1 MSNSQRSS
9 FARHSRFGLACS
21 VLLSFGMFGCLGS
34 AQMSARVVYDEP
46 VVYVEPAPV
55 VYATGGVA
63 VIPARSY
70 PARSY
75 PARSYPTYAPR
86 NHHPRPDWVA
96 GGRTPYGYG
105 PPPPRPR
112 GYDYGPSSE
121 RRRRY

>member
-1 MSNSQRSS
+1 
-9 FARHSRFGLACS
+9 
-21 VLLSFGMFGCLGS
+21 MFGCLGS
-34 AQMSARVVYDEP
+34 AQLSGRVVYDEP

-55 VYATGGVA
+55 VYATGGV
-63 VIPARSY
+63 VI

-86 NHHPRPDWVA
+86 SHQPRPDWVA
-96 GGRTPYGYG
+96 GGKRNPYGYG

>member
-1 MSNSQRSS
+1 MSNFQRSPS
-9 FARHSRFGLACS
+9 ARLGRLGLACS
-21 VLLSFGMFGCLGS
+21 VLFSFGTFGCLGS

-63 VIPARSY
+63 VIPG
-70 PARSY
+70 RSY

-86 NHHPRPDWVA
+86 RHQPRPDWVA
-96 GGRTPYGYG
+96 GKRDGNRYG
-105 PPPPRPR
+105 PPPSRPH